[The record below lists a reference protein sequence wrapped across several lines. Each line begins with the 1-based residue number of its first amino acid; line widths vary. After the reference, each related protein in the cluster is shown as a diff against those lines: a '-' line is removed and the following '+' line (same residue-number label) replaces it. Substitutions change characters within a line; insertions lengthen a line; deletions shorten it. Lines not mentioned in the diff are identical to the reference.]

1 MARLRQQAVERDS
14 EGVMSEALAIGRPKV
29 GRPFAFSA
37 PLTNGPPASAGNGAR

>member
-14 EGVMSEALAIGRPKV
+14 AGVMSEAPAIGRPKV

-37 PLTNGPPASAGNGAR
+37 PLTNGPPASAGSGAR